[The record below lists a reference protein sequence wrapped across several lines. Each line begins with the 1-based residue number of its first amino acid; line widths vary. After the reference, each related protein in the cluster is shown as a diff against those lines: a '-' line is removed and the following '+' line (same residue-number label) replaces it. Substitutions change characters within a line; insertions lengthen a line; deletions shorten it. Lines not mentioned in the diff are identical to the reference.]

1 MPFWLYFNQLGGIN
15 VKAGW
20 NNEAIMRL
28 RTFRRD
34 GKREAETKKALE
46 SRLNVDTES
55 YLKKGG
61 VIERL
66 PPCRCNIDALTNK
79 PFTTR

>member
-1 MPFWLYFNQLGGIN
+1 MLS
-15 VKAGW
+15 GW

-34 GKREAETKKALE
+34 GKRTAETKKNLE
-46 SRLNVDTES
+46 NRLNKDTES

-66 PPCRCNIDALTNK
+66 PPCRCNIDAFSKK